1 MSDHTQTIPADLDFD
16 GADEK
21 SLDDEII
28 KAGESSR
35 SRYIVRYPS
44 LFARTYTGHT
54 YRLPLDLTDGDFDG
68 ADENM
73 TPVEQIRMLLVKANR
88 EQVDTIKAEPS
99 VVLLGIGDKY
109 GDVIEKVQLASLG
122 KYSPSAGKSKRTV
135 AK

>member
-1 MSDHTQTIPADLDFD
+1 MSDNTQTIPDDLDFD
-16 GADEK
+16 HADEK

-44 LFARTYTGHT
+44 LFARTYTDHT
-54 YRLPLDLTDGDFDG
+54 YRLPLNLKDSDFDG

-73 TPVEQIRMLLVKANR
+73 TPVEQVRMLLVKANQ
-88 EQVDTIKAEPS
+88 EKVDTIKTEPS
-99 VVLLGIGDKY
+99 VVLLGIADKY
-109 GDVIEKVQLASLG
+109 ADIVEKVQLASLG
-122 KYSPSAGKSKRTV
+122 KYSPSASKSKRAA

>member
-1 MSDHTQTIPADLDFD
+1 MSDNKKTIPADLDFD
-16 GADEK
+16 HADEK

-44 LFARTYTGHT
+44 MFARTYTGHT
-54 YRLPLDLTDGDFDG
+54 YRLPLDLTDNDFDD
-68 ADENM
+68 ANDSM
-73 TPVEQIRMLLVKANR
+73 TPVEQIRALLVKANPG
-88 EQVDTIKAEPS
+88 QADTLKGEPS

-122 KYSPSAGKSKRTV
+122 KYSPSAGKSKTTA

>member
-1 MSDHTQTIPADLDFD
+1 MSDNTQNIPDDLDFD
-16 GADEK
+16 HADEK

-44 LFARTYTGHT
+44 LFARTYTDHT
-54 YRLPLDLTDGDFDG
+54 YRLPLNLKDSDFDG

-73 TPVEQIRMLLVKANR
+73 TPVEQVRMLLVKANQ
-88 EQVDTIKAEPS
+88 EKVDTIKTEPS
-99 VVLLGIGDKY
+99 VVLLGIADKY
-109 GDVIEKVQLASLG
+109 ADIVEKVQLASLG
-122 KYSPSAGKSKRTV
+122 KYSPSASKSKRAA